1 MSKMAR
7 SVKVENIEDY
17 LTLGDLRALV
27 KSCEGIGDDASVFSE
42 SGKIDFLRVE
52 ENPVPVG
59 DDLA

>member
-27 KSCEGIGDDASVFSE
+27 KSCEEIGDDAYVSTDA
-42 SGKIDFLRVE
+42 GKIDFLRVD

-59 DDLA
+59 GDSA

>member
-1 MSKMAR
+1 MSKIAR
-7 SVKVENIEDY
+7 SVNVENIEDY

-27 KSCEGIGDDASVFSE
+27 EACEEIGDDASVSTDA
-42 SGKIDFLRVE
+42 GKIDVLQVD

>member
-1 MSKMAR
+1 MSKIAR
-7 SVKVENIEDY
+7 SVKVENIEEY

-27 KSCEGIGDDASVFSE
+27 EACEEIGDDASVFSE
-42 SGKIDFLRVE
+42 SGKIDFLQVD